1 MLALV
6 TLIYYFPV
14 TSSLEFLFLL
24 TPRSCSN
31 VCDGH
36 VPVPIYVMFMFYIS
50 HAVLVPTYVMFL
62 FLSRLFWFLV
72 SVDECMEVSPSEPE
86 PESELASGG

>member
-1 MLALV
+1 MAIV

-31 VCDGH
+31 VCD
-36 VPVPIYVMFMFYIS
+36 VPVPTYVMFMFYIS

-86 PESELASGG
+86 PESELARGG

>member
-1 MLALV
+1 
-6 TLIYYFPV
+6 
-14 TSSLEFLFLL
+14 
-24 TPRSCSN
+24 
-31 VCDGH
+31 
-36 VPVPIYVMFMFYIS
+36 MFMFYIS